1 HYDLRLEQDGVLR
14 SWALPKGPSLQVGEK
29 RLAIEVEDHPLD
41 YGNFEGVIP
50 QGNYGGGTV
59 MLWDRGQWSR
69 DDDSDADKINFVLH
83 GEKLHGAWTL
93 VRMAGKFDR
102 NKNKDKNW
110 LLIKR
115 HDDEEQ
121 ADASLDELDDRSVL
135 SGRSMA
141 AIAEQEQGAD
151 DDAAANKAKAGPL
164 APAAIDGTC
173 RQKLPRSVRPQL
185 ATLVDEAPS
194 GDAWLHEIKFDGYRL
209 LARLDEG
216 QVQLLT
222 RNNKDWAADFPGIVA
237 AIKHLPATTALLD
250 GEAVLLDANGISD
263 FGRLQEVLSADN
275 TENVLYQAF
284 DLLHL
289 DGH

>member
-1 HYDLRLEQDGVLR
+1 
-14 SWALPKGPSLQVGEK
+14 
-29 RLAIEVEDHPLD
+29 
-41 YGNFEGVIP
+41 
-50 QGNYGGGTV
+50 
-59 MLWDRGQWSR
+59 
-69 DDDSDADKINFVLH
+69 
-83 GEKLHGAWTL
+83 
-93 VRMAGKFDR
+93 
-102 NKNKDKNW
+102 
-110 LLIKR
+110 
-115 HDDEEQ
+115 
-121 ADASLDELDDRSVL
+121 DELDDRSVL

-216 QVQLLT
+216 QVKLLT
-222 RNNKDWAADFPGIVA
+222 RNNKDWSADFPGIVA

-289 DGH
+289 AGHDLTAVAQHKRKQVLAKLLRSAQDDGKAGAICYTDHFQGRGPAFYEQACEQGLEGIICKR